1 METLATQMMP
11 KYSELLGDAMMGMIN
26 VMRKLGADIPETQ
39 LEMEK
44 RLAKEGEVAA
54 AREADRERKSGSSMA
69 AEGFELPQFAGG
81 GIAEGPDSGHL
92 AVLHGKEAVIP
103 LQNEKVP
110 IQFEP
115 DWYDKLARAATMVT
129 SSTRNAMA
137 EGVNISGSF
146 GEAQL
151 KLVEMATTKVREL
164 EKSDSGQTQ
173 LAEMMKGFTDT
184 LSQLKEG
191 RSRVESGGVSL
202 AGEGKNDLMDAQN
215 RMIGLFEQF
224 ITKQDELKREM
235 ERSRE
240 AQEMMRDLL

>member
-1 METLATQMMP
+1 
-11 KYSELLGDAMMGMIN
+11 
-26 VMRKLGADIPETQ
+26 
-39 LEMEK
+39 
-44 RLAKEGEVAA
+44 
-54 AREADRERKSGSSMA
+54 
-69 AEGFELPQFAGG
+69 
-81 GIAEGPDSGHL
+81 
-92 AVLHGKEAVIP
+92 
-103 LQNEKVP
+103 
-110 IQFEP
+110 
-115 DWYDKLARAATMVT
+115 
-129 SSTRNAMA
+129 MA